1 MTAQE
6 PRKSC
11 PCSLAAMWGPR
22 LVVGGLFVYTGI
34 TKLQA
39 LGNFSKEIRQY
50 ELVPENWT
58 NVMAYVLPW
67 IEILAAAVLIIGLLR
82 REGRLLLVGMLVA
95 FTAAKTIVLAQGKRL
110 QDCGCVPTGSV
121 LHVLFDGW
129 VGVGT
134 NVVLLILLGIE
145 ACAACAR
152 RKACCRAA
160 AAEGETPPQAGG
172 PAPAP

>member
-1 MTAQE
+1 MTA
-6 PRKSC
+6 PVSKKSC
-11 PCSLAAMWGPR
+11 PCSLAALWVPR

-39 LGNFSKEIRQY
+39 LGNFAKEIRQY

-67 IEILAAAVLIIGLLR
+67 MEILAAVVLIIGLLR
-82 REGRLLLVGMLVA
+82 REGRLLLVGMLVV
-95 FTAAKTIVLAQGKRL
+95 FTAAKTIMLAQGKKL
-110 QDCGCVPTGSV
+110 EDCGCVPTGSA
-121 LHVLFDGW
+121 LHFLFDGW

-145 ACAACAR
+145 VFAACAR
-152 RKACCRAA
+152 RKACCRAV
-160 AAEGETPPQAGG
+160 AAEGDAPPQTGG